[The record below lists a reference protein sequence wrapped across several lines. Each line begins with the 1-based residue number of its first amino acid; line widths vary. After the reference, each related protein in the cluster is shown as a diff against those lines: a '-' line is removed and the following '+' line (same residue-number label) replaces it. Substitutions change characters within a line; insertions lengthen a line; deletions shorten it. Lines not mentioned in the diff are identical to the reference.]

1 MKTSLKRL
9 DYHQYEFDKREV
21 VTVVLEASGIVLFFA
36 WFFYR
41 NLLWAIPLAPLGLFW
56 VRYQKRK
63 KGQRQ
68 REELTEQFKECILS
82 VSASLQAG
90 YAVENAFLESREDM
104 RNLYGERSL
113 IYEELE
119 GIRRGLVINVPLEEL
134 LLDFGKRSGCEEILQ
149 FAQMFSIAKRGGGSL
164 SEMIRTS
171 SNLISQRIEAR
182 GEVQTMLAGRRMEQN
197 VMRVMPFGIVFYVG
211 ITYPGYFDPLYH
223 ELSGIGIMTLCLGL
237 YLLSLFL
244 GEKIFEGIWKQ
255 IEGQGKKEKLAAM
268 AREGVLGRVARI
280 GEACYAYVRG
290 KLRGLPG
297 EEKLRKYLEI
307 LYEDEN
313 REDLLRKYYGGKLGL
328 SFLVAVLSCFLAL
341 CLRLKGPSAGQEN
354 LPGTI
359 LLLGLGASV
368 GIFFLMD
375 KDLEDQVKKRRNL
388 LRLGYPDLV
397 NRLALYLVAGMTIR
411 SAFGKLG
418 ETSELA
424 AYACRE
430 MQAGQSELIA
440 YEHFGKRAG
449 PREYV
454 KLSTLL
460 CQNLKKGSATL
471 LARLEEEALLS
482 AESRIQSG
490 KKLGE
495 EAETKLLIPMVLLL
509 ATVMLMIMVPAFSM
523 MGA

>member
-1 MKTSLKRL
+1 
-9 DYHQYEFDKREV
+9 
-21 VTVVLEASGIVLFFA
+21 
-36 WFFYR
+36 
-41 NLLWAIPLAPLGLFW
+41 
-56 VRYQKRK
+56 
-63 KGQRQ
+63 
-68 REELTEQFKECILS
+68 
-82 VSASLQAG
+82 
-90 YAVENAFLESREDM
+90 
-104 RNLYGERSL
+104 
-113 IYEELE
+113 
-119 GIRRGLVINVPLEEL
+119 
-134 LLDFGKRSGCEEILQ
+134 
-149 FAQMFSIAKRGGGSL
+149 
-164 SEMIRTS
+164 
-171 SNLISQRIEAR
+171 
-182 GEVQTMLAGRRMEQN
+182 
-197 VMRVMPFGIVFYVG
+197 VFYVG

-255 IEGQGKKEKLAAM
+255 MEGQGKKEKLAAM

-328 SFLVAVLSCFLAL
+328 SFLVAFLSCFLAL

-430 MQAGQSELIA
+430 MQTGQSELIA

-482 AESRIQSG
+482 AESRSQSG